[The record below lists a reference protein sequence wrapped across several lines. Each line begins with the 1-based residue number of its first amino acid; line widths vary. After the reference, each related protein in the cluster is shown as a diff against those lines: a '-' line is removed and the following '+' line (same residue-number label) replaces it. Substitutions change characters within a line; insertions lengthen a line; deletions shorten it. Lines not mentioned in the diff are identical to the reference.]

1 MEDVIFE
8 LIVTG
13 LCNPDKID
21 DIGNTALTYA
31 IINQVEKGSLIL
43 AEIKK
48 HGYDKY
54 LSKLSENDKIAN
66 IFDI

>member
-1 MEDVIFE
+1 MSKKKKVETQVGIIKKYQ
-8 LIVTG
+8 L
-13 LCNPDKID
+13 LCN
-21 DIGNTALTYA
+21 
-31 IINQVEKGSLIL
+31 GSLIL